1 MQRSGRKSFLLR
13 IQLKKETRSMNHQKH
28 KRIII
33 SGGGT
38 GGHVF
43 PAISVANALRRID
56 PGTEILFV
64 GAEGRMEM
72 EKVPA
77 AGYKIVGLPVAGFYR
92 SLTLKNFV
100 VLWKLVTSLFRARR
114 IISDFHPDVVVG
126 VGGYASGPILR
137 QAGKMGIPMLIQEQN
152 SYAGITN
159 KLLARKASV
168 ICVAYDGME
177 KYFPE
182 SKIIKTGNPV
192 RQNFDNLDNYRREA
206 LTFFRLD
213 KEHPVILVLGGSL
226 GAGTINRSISENI
239 GKVSSSGYQ
248 WLWQTGKT
256 YFEKMSEAVA
266 AAGAQNISVHPFIN
280 RMDYAFAAADIIVSR
295 AGAGTISELC
305 LVGKPVILVPS
316 PNVAEDHQT
325 RNALALT
332 YRNAAIMI
340 KDTEAVRMLVDEAI
354 RLVSNKQEKT
364 SLSANI
370 LKMADRDADSR
381 IADEI
386 IKLAGK

>member
-1 MQRSGRKSFLLR
+1 MSQ
-13 IQLKKETRSMNHQKH
+13 QKH

-38 GGHVF
+38 GGHIF
-43 PAISVANALRRID
+43 PAISIANALRRID
-56 PGTEILFV
+56 PEIEILFV

-77 AGYKIVGLPVAGFYR
+77 AGYKIVTLPVAGFYR

-100 VLWKLVTSLFRARR
+100 VLYKLATSLFKARD
-114 IISDFHPDVVVG
+114 IISDFKPDVAVG

-137 QAGKMGIPMLIQEQN
+137 QAGKRGIPTLIQEQN
-152 SYAGITN
+152 SYAGVTN
-159 KLLARKASV
+159 KLLAKKASV

-177 KYFPE
+177 KYFPAG
-182 SKIIKTGNPV
+182 KIIKTGNPV
-192 RQNFDNLDNYRREA
+192 RQNFDNINDLRNEA
-206 LTFFRLD
+206 LAHFGLN
-213 KEHPVILVLGGSL
+213 KGSPVILVLGGSL
-226 GAGTINRSISENI
+226 GAGTINRSLADNI
-239 GKVSSSGYQ
+239 EKIKSSGCQ
-248 WLWQTGKT
+248 WLWQTGKH
-256 YFEKMSEAVA
+256 YFDEMNAVVTQSA
-266 AAGAQNISVHPFIN
+266 PENVSIHSFIN
-280 RMDYAFAAADIIVSR
+280 RMDFAFAAADIIISR

-332 YRNAAIMI
+332 YKNAAIMV
-340 KDTEAVRMLVDEAI
+340 KDEDAVEQLVDEAV
-354 RLVSNKQEKT
+354 RLISNKKERA
-364 SLSANI
+364 SLSAYI
-370 LKMADRDADSR
+370 LKMADRDADVR
-381 IADEI
+381 IANEI